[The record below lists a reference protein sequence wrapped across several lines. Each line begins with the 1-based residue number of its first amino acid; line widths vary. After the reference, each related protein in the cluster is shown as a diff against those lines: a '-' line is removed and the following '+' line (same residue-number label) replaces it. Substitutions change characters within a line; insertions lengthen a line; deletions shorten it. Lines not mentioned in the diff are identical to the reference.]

1 MSWCKEPRHHDR
13 SSLMNSAVII
23 FPGSN
28 RDRDM
33 IAAIGKISGRPPI
46 TVWHAETELPPVDL
60 IVLPGGFSY
69 GDYLRTGAIAGHAPI
84 MPEIKARAEAGVPVL
99 GVCNGFQI
107 LCEAGLLPGVLMRN
121 ASLRFVC
128 RETHLRIET
137 TDTAFTALYGKGDI
151 IRCPVSHGEGN
162 YRTDE
167 ETLKQLRDEDRI
179 VFRYCDADG
188 GASEAANPNGSLDDI
203 AGIVNQRRNVLGM
216 MPHPE
221 NLIEPL
227 HGGTDGRLF
236 FESILGRISEFA
248 E

>member
-1 MSWCKEPRHHDR
+1 MK
-13 SSLMNSAVII
+13 SAVVI

-33 IAAIGKISGRPPI
+33 IAAIGKISGRPPL
-46 TVWHAETELPPVDL
+46 TLWYAETDIPPVDL

-69 GDYLRTGAIAGHAPI
+69 GDYLRTGAIAAHAPI
-84 MPEIKARAEAGVPVL
+84 MPAIAAKAAAGVPVL

-128 RETHLRIET
+128 RNIHLRVEST
-137 TDTAFTALYGKGDI
+137 NTAFTALYGRGDI

-162 YRTDE
+162 YRTDA

-188 GASEAANPNGSLDDI
+188 TANDDANPNGSLDDI
-203 AGIVNQRRNVLGM
+203 AGIVNKRRNVLGM

-227 HGGTDGRLF
+227 HGGTDGRHL
-236 FESILGRISEFA
+236 FESVLGRVSEVA